1 MEVSSIKCELLY
13 DDVLR
18 IIEEFAMS
26 RQKHQ
31 KRTLIR
37 GNKGK
42 RGKIDSNADDGLRL
56 KEKKVKEVN
65 ILECQ
70 KEMFKRGFNNPD
82 LKPNEKEA
90 MMEWQELM
98 KQMRESSKL
107 FCTLA
112 DAAKESPGKFQN
124 KVTEFYNAL
133 LFIVARTS
141 DSVLRLSGMVE
152 NIHEAVKKQQDLYEK
167 QRAENDKNNK
177 ESKRLAKKAIW
188 IAVASLLVSVIV
200 GIASC
205 AVAHRDSVVTS
216 KEIVQTIRECCG
228 RSK

>member
-1 MEVSSIKCELLY
+1 
-13 DDVLR
+13 
-18 IIEEFAMS
+18 MS
-26 RQKHQ
+26 KQKWQ
-31 KRTLIR
+31 KRKSIR
-37 GNKGK
+37 KNNSK
-42 RGKIDSNADDGLRL
+42 RAMIDSNNSDCLNSTA
-56 KEKKVKEVN
+56 KSAKEVN

-70 KEMFKRGFNNPD
+70 NEMIQQGFSNPD

-98 KQMRESSKL
+98 KQMRDSSKL

-177 ESKRLAKKAIW
+177 ESKRLAEKAIW
-188 IAVASLLVSVIV
+188 IAVASLIASVIV

-205 AVAHRDSVVTS
+205 AVAHCDSVVTS